1 MEIQL
6 QELIDQIKKD
16 GVASAEAEAA
26 AILKA
31 ARDEA
36 DVILSK
42 ARADADQMV
51 QDARAACKREA
62 AAGEDAIRQAGR
74 NLLLSFRESVVR
86 ELTALLQSSVSAVYS
101 SDAFAELLTR
111 AVEGWARQPDAA
123 GLQVV
128 LNQADLDRLQ
138 STVLAGLKERMG
150 GGVTFRASDRFD
162 GGFRVGVGDG
172 GVYYDFSAEAVVDML
187 SAYLDPKVTAL
198 LPAAE

>member
-62 AAGEDAIRQAGR
+62 AAGEDIFY
-74 NLLLSFRESVVR
+74 LCSFCDILFPV
-86 ELTALLQSSVSAVYS
+86 
-101 SDAFAELLTR
+101 
-111 AVEGWARQPDAA
+111 AR
-123 GLQVV
+123 LRC
-128 LNQADLDRLQ
+128 L
-138 STVLAGLKERMG
+138 
-150 GGVTFRASDRFD
+150 
-162 GGFRVGVGDG
+162 
-172 GVYYDFSAEAVVDML
+172 
-187 SAYLDPKVTAL
+187 
-198 LPAAE
+198 

>member
-1 MEIQL
+1 MGL
-6 QELIDQIKKD
+6 
-16 GVASAEAEAA
+16 SMAA
-26 AILKA
+26 A
-31 ARDEA
+31 
-36 DVILSK
+36 V
-42 ARADADQMV
+42 
-51 QDARAACKREA
+51 
-62 AAGEDAIRQAGR
+62 
-74 NLLLSFRESVVR
+74 
-86 ELTALLQSSVSAVYS
+86 
-101 SDAFAELLTR
+101 R
-111 AVEGWARQPDAA
+111 AVSSRSGGNSSSPASKSVWSRSARAA

-198 LPAAE
+198 LKEAE

>member
-51 QDARAACKREA
+51 QDAPGCV
-62 AAGEDAIRQAGR
+62 QARGR
-74 NLLLSFRESVVR
+74 GR
-86 ELTALLQSSVSAVYS
+86 
-101 SDAFAELLTR
+101 
-111 AVEGWARQPDAA
+111 
-123 GLQVV
+123 
-128 LNQADLDRLQ
+128 
-138 STVLAGLKERMG
+138 
-150 GGVTFRASDRFD
+150 
-162 GGFRVGVGDG
+162 
-172 GVYYDFSAEAVVDML
+172 
-187 SAYLDPKVTAL
+187 
-198 LPAAE
+198 